1 LTALVSLL
9 SLTTHTT
16 GYRSSKALGLLDSRE
31 EEEDEAAIDEEL
43 SRLLSPESS
52 IEEHTFDSI
61 MDSDTRDFD

>member
-1 LTALVSLL
+1 
-9 SLTTHTT
+9 
-16 GYRSSKALGLLDSRE
+16 LLDSRE

-52 IEEHTFDSI
+52 IEEYTFDSI